1 MPDLS
6 IKNVPESVVA
16 ELRSR
21 AKMNHRSLQGELMSI
36 VCQAAEVGFS
46 GIEEGGYKQVTSGW
60 MTAEQLIAEQ
70 KAQGIEVD
78 YSSPQA
84 VDIIRQERDARAR

>member
-46 GIEEGGYKQVTSGW
+46 GIKESAYEQVTSGW
-60 MTAEQLIAEQ
+60 ITAEQLLAEQ